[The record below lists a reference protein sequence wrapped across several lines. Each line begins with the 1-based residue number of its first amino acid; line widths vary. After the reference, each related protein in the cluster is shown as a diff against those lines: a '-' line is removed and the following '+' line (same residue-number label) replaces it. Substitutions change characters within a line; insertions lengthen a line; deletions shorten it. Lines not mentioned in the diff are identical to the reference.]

1 MAAATTEVTVCG
13 VCRNP
18 FLACHSVTEDL
29 SNAKSAGKTP
39 IIGLAGGIGAGKSS
53 VARILESLGAAV
65 LDSDCQV
72 HSLYRDPAVVRIV
85 CQWWGDRV
93 LDRDGAVDR
102 RAIASIV
109 FHDAGE
115 LDRLEGL
122 LYPRLARWREDR
134 IAELNSDPDVRVIVL
149 DTPKLYETGLDRL
162 CDAVIFVAADRAV
175 REGRVNAGRGWTG
188 RQLKQ
193 RENLLKPLDQKRAS
207 ADYIVENQSDL
218 SALQAETR
226 RIFSSILKAQSKGDS
241 SPSSL

>member
-1 MAAATTEVTVCG
+1 MI
-13 VCRNP
+13 
-18 FLACHSVTEDL
+18 EDL

-65 LDSDCQV
+65 LDSDRQT
-72 HSLYRDPAVVRIV
+72 HSLYRDPEVARIV
-85 CQWWGDRV
+85 CEWWGDHV

-109 FHDAGE
+109 FHDPGE
-115 LDRLEGL
+115 LVRLEGL

-134 IAELNSDPDVRVIVL
+134 IAELRADANVRAIVL

-162 CDAVIFVAADRAV
+162 CDVVVFVAAGRTV
-175 REGRVNAGRGWTG
+175 REGRVIAGRGWTG
-188 RQLKQ
+188 RQLEQ
-193 RENLLKPLDQKRAS
+193 RENLLKPLDQKRAN
-207 ADYIVENQSDL
+207 ADYIVENQADL
-218 SALQAETR
+218 AALQAETR
-226 RIFSSILKAQSKGDS
+226 RVFSSILEAQSKGDS